1 MLLPGVHNEI
11 LKFALLMKSAV
22 CTVATGNQSARI
34 ERVTFLPVKKVGR
47 VARFENCYRF
57 LAMQGSASN
66 VAEYSDSQTA
76 AGILGD

>member
-22 CTVATGNQSARI
+22 CTVATGNQSARF
-34 ERVTFLPVKKVGR
+34 ERVTFLPVKKVDELLDLKT
-47 VARFENCYRF
+47 VIDFSLYKA
-57 LAMQGSASN
+57 QPVT
-66 VAEYSDSQTA
+66 VAEYSDNQTT